1 MDIKIQGDIDVVETA
16 GRIRERFDVPIVYLT
31 AYSDETTLQRAKA
44 TEAFAY
50 VLKPFK
56 DRELYSFI
64 EFALYRQQTGVEL
77 QKVHDELEAH
87 VEESTAELARV
98 NEELKHEMKE
108 RQLAIEDRVLL
119 EEQLGQLAGGVAH
132 DFNNYADDHHRL

>member
-31 AYSDETTLQRAKA
+31 AFSDETTLQRAKA

-56 DRELYSFI
+56 DREIFSSI
-64 EFALYRQQTGVEL
+64 EFALCRHQTGVEL
-77 QKVHDELEAH
+77 QKAHDELEAH
-87 VEESTAELARV
+87 VEERTPELAGSTRSS
-98 NEELKHEMKE
+98 NT
-108 RQLAIEDRVLL
+108 R
-119 EEQLGQLAGGVAH
+119 
-132 DFNNYADDHHRL
+132 